1 MDAKTKYQLVEK
13 IIQIEDDKILN
24 EVKEILEKVPVRY
37 SIPSYN
43 RQLNEADQQIEK
55 GDYIS
60 QEDLDKESE
69 EW

>member
-1 MDAKTKYQLVEK
+1 MEK

-24 EVKEILEKVPVRY
+24 EVTKILEKVPVRY

-43 RQLNEADQQIEK
+43 SQLNEADQQIDK

-60 QEDLDKESE
+60 QEDLEKESE